1 LIANKKSPGGRNPPT
16 RHKYLV
22 VSTKTESDVSVK
34 TRTRVKFSPPREHK
48 VIYLNDEITPMDFVI
63 GSLMDI
69 FEHDFETAENL
80 TLRIHEQG
88 SAVVAVL
95 PYEIAEHK
103 GIEVTVS
110 ARSNGFPLQVK
121 IEPE

>member
-1 LIANKKSPGGRNPPT
+1 
-16 RHKYLV
+16 
-22 VSTKTESDVSVK
+22 VSSKTQSDVEVK
-34 TRTRVKFSPPREHK
+34 TRTRVELSPPREHK
-48 VIYLNDEITPMDFVI
+48 VIYLNDEVTPMDFVVQ
-63 GSLMDI
+63 SLMEI
-69 FEHDFETAENL
+69 FEHDFNTAEVL
-80 TLRIHEQG
+80 THRVHEEG

-110 ARSNGFPLQVK
+110 ARTNGFPLQVK

>member
-1 LIANKKSPGGRNPPT
+1 MSNKAQSDIAVK
-16 RHKYLV
+16 
-22 VSTKTESDVSVK
+22 TKTKVK
-34 TRTRVKFSPPREHK
+34 LSPPRDHK
-48 VIYLNDEITPMDFVI
+48 VIYLNDGVTPMDFVI
-63 GSLMDI
+63 HSLVDV

-80 TLRIHEQG
+80 TMRVHEQG

-103 GIEVTVS
+103 GIEVTLS
-110 ARSNGFPLQVK
+110 ARTNGYPLQVK

>member
-1 LIANKKSPGGRNPPT
+1 MGGAIPPIIT
-16 RHKYLV
+16 EDMAMN
-22 VSTKTESDVSVK
+22 TKTDTDVAEKSKTKVK
-34 TRTRVKFSPPREHK
+34 LSPPREHK

-63 GSLMDI
+63 SSLMDI

-80 TLRIHEQG
+80 TLRVHEEG

-103 GIEVTVS
+103 GIEATVF
-110 ARSNGFPLQVK
+110 ARTNGYPLQVK